1 MITSILTSVKKTL
14 GLPETDVSFDED
26 IILFTNSV
34 FATLN
39 QLGVGPAD
47 GFAIEDKVPT
57 WDAFLGS
64 DKRKNNIKQY
74 VLLRVR
80 MAFDPPSTS
89 YHQTAMEEQIKELEW
104 RINVYRESTEWVDPD
119 PDIPLVDDLVIDG
132 GDP

>member
-1 MITSILTSVKKTL
+1 MITSILTSLKKTL
-14 GLPETDVSFDED
+14 GLADADTSFDED
-26 IILFTNSV
+26 IILFANSV

-57 WDAFLGS
+57 WDTFLGT
-64 DKRKNNIKQY
+64 DKRKNNVKQY
-74 VLLRVR
+74 VQMRVR

-89 YHQTAMEEQIKELEW
+89 YHQTAMADQIKELEW
-104 RINVYRESTEWVDPD
+104 RINAYREETEWVDPD
-119 PDIPLVDDLVIDG
+119 PDVDLGDDIIVDG

>member
-14 GLPETDVSFDED
+14 GLPEADTSFDED
-26 IILFTNSV
+26 IILFVNSV

-57 WDAFLGS
+57 WDAFLGT
-64 DKRKNNIKQY
+64 DKRKNNVKQY
-74 VLLRVR
+74 VQMRVR

-89 YHQTAMEEQIKELEW
+89 YHQTAMENQIKELEW
-104 RINVYRESTEWVDPD
+104 RINAYREETDWINPD
-119 PDIPLVDDLVIDG
+119 PGVVLDDDIIVDG
-132 GDP
+132 GNP

>member
-1 MITSILTSVKKTL
+1 MITSILTSLKKTL
-14 GLPETDVSFDED
+14 GLPEADTSFDED

-57 WDAFLGS
+57 WDTFLGT
-64 DKRKNNIKQY
+64 DKRKNNVKQY
-74 VLLRVR
+74 VQMRVR

-89 YHQTAMEEQIKELEW
+89 YHQTAMEQQIKELEW
-104 RINVYRESTEWVDPD
+104 RINAYREETEWVDPD
-119 PDIPLVDDLVIDG
+119 PDVVLDDDIIVDG

>member
-1 MITSILTSVKKTL
+1 VITSILTSLKKTL
-14 GLPETDVSFDED
+14 GLPEADTSFDED

-57 WDAFLGS
+57 WDTFLGT
-64 DKRKNNIKQY
+64 DKRKNNVKQY
-74 VLLRVR
+74 VQMRVR

-89 YHQTAMEEQIKELEW
+89 YHQTAMEQQIKELEW
-104 RINVYRESTEWVDPD
+104 RINAYREETEWVDPD
-119 PDIPLVDDLVIDG
+119 PDVVLDDDIIVDG